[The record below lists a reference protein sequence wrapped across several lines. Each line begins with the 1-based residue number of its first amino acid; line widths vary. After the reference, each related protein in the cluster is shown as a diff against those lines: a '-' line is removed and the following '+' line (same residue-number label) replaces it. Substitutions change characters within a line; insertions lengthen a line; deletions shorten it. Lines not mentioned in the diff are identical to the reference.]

1 MKKINYNRMPNRNSC
16 TYMDNQQVLSNKFN
30 EMGINNYNSTSVLYQ
45 IVVKQNA
52 WFTKSTLTVPS
63 LDIKKCETHVKQY
76 LKIISENIKICSTIS
91 NIKMIGNYQK
101 FPCNTKNCMKNYHIF
116 FFFFF
121 YFFFINKT

>member
-1 MKKINYNRMPNRNSC
+1 MKKINYNRMPNRNSY

-76 LKIISENIKICSTIS
+76 LKIISENIKICSTTL

-101 FPCNTKNCMKNYHIF
+101 FPCNTKNYMKNYHIF